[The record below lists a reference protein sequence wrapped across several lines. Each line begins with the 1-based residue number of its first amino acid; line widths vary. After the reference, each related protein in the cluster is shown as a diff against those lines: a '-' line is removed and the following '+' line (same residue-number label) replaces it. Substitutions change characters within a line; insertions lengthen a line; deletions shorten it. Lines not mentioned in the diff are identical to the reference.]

1 MPRGCPGRKRG
12 WSVYFFSPLSVSL
25 CLRSQLL
32 LDGAFLELS
41 VIVSNDSGYLLPV
54 VAYPRMPHHPLW
66 FPLIL
71 SFVNSPFIQLRA
83 VIPFE
88 WAISCCDIVSKGAE
102 ERVAQCDHGF
112 LSVFLTCLLGIR
124 KFSSLAV
131 CIFLLAHSL
140 RGNWA
145 PEYLVVWRSEHNV
158 DLRKIIHIWKL
169 IYF

>member
-1 MPRGCPGRKRG
+1 MGTRGRKRG

-32 LDGAFLELS
+32 LDGPFLELS
-41 VIVSNDSGYLLPV
+41 VIVSNHSGHLLPV

-71 SFVNSPFIQLRA
+71 SFVNSPFIQLCA

-102 ERVAQCDHGF
+102 EGVAQCDHGF

-124 KFSSLAV
+124 KFSNLGV
-131 CIFLLAHSL
+131 CIFLTVSSQ
-140 RGNWA
+140 
-145 PEYLVVWRSEHNV
+145 PEGELST
-158 DLRKIIHIWKL
+158 
-169 IYF
+169 